1 MSSAMRP
8 GAAVPTTSIGHP
20 AESERLLRF
29 PPDFLWGAA
38 TAAYQVEGAS
48 TVDGRTASI
57 WDAFSATPGAVAC
70 GHTGAEATDHYHR
83 YEQDIKLVSEL
94 GLGAYRFSVAW
105 PRFQPGGRGPVNPA
119 GAAFYDRLVD
129 GLLQAGIEPAL
140 TLYHWDL
147 PQDLEDA
154 GGWTNRDTSERFAE
168 YASLVAARLGDRVRY
183 WFTLN
188 EPWCSAYLGYAT
200 GEHAP
205 GRRDQA
211 ASLRAVHH
219 LLLGHGLAVRTLRTH
234 LPARAQ
240 ISIVLN
246 LAQVR
251 PATDSPADAEAARL
265 VDGVYNRVFLSPL
278 FDGEYPADVLDA
290 TAHLSDWGF
299 VRDGDLAA
307 IAAKVDCLG
316 VNYYQPTVV
325 AAGTDADSPSAPTL
339 PGLDDVRFVQPPGA
353 VTDMGWAVDA
363 TGLSDL
369 LLRVHRER
377 PGLPILVTE
386 NGAAYP
392 DEVCSDGTVPDP
404 DRVEY
409 LRGHLAAAHR
419 ALAEGVNLRGYFVW
433 SLLDNFEWAFG
444 YTKRFGLVHVDYP
457 TQRRTL
463 KDSAQWYA
471 KVIRRNGVEAAPGH
485 PI

>member
-1 MSSAMRP
+1 MSSVTRSGTATGPTP
-8 GAAVPTTSIGHP
+8 GHHAD
-20 AESERLLRF
+20 SERSLRF

-48 TVDGRTASI
+48 TADGRTPSI
-57 WDAFSATPGAVAC
+57 WDTFSATPGAVAC

-83 YEQDIKLVSEL
+83 YEQDIKLMSEL

-119 GAAFYDRLVD
+119 GLAFYDRLVD

-147 PQDLEDA
+147 PQELEDA
-154 GGWTNRDTSERFAE
+154 GGWTARDTSERFAE
-168 YASLVAARLGDRVRY
+168 YAGLVAARLGDRVRY
-183 WFTLN
+183 WSTLN

-205 GRRDQA
+205 GRRDPI

-219 LLLGHGLAVRTLRTH
+219 LLLGHGLAIRSLRAH
-234 LPARAQ
+234 LPANAQ
-240 ISIVLN
+240 TSIVLN

-251 PATDSPADAEAARL
+251 PADDSAADVEAARL

-278 FDGEYPADVLDA
+278 FHGEYPADVLAA
-290 TAHLSDWGF
+290 TAHLTDWGF
-299 VRDGDLAA
+299 VRDGDLDVVASP
-307 IAAKVDCLG
+307 IDLLG
-316 VNYYQPTVV
+316 INYYQPTVV
-325 AAGTDADSPSAPTL
+325 AAGADPDAEAPAL
-339 PGLDDVRFVQPPGA
+339 PGLQDVRFVQPPGP

-369 LLRVHRER
+369 LLRVHREL
-377 PGLPILVTE
+377 PDLPILVTE

-392 DEVCSDGTVPDP
+392 DDVCADGAVHDP
-404 DRVEY
+404 DRIEY
-409 LRGHLAAAHR
+409 LRSHLVAAHR
-419 ALAEGVNLRGYFVW
+419 ALTAGVDLRGYFVW

-444 YTKRFGLVHVDYP
+444 YTKRFGLVHVDYS

-463 KDSAQWYA
+463 KDSAHWYA
-471 KVIRRNGVEAAPGH
+471 KVISRNGVDTAPGER
-485 PI
+485 